1 MLSMSIWVFDVDGCL
16 IDSLTGTSLRPGARA
31 LLDHLRRS
39 GQQVVWW
46 SAGGQDYAR
55 RRAVAV
61 GILELVDAFHG
72 KDQRGDAGRYLTDH
86 FLTEDLTAAVFVND
100 RPEDLPIGASV
111 VAVSPYLG
119 ANPHDRGLLPA
130 GVRAGLSAEELYR

>member
-1 MLSMSIWVFDVDGCL
+1 VVSTWVFDVDGCL
-16 IDSLTGTSLRPGARA
+16 IDSLTGTSLRPGART

-46 SAGGQDYAR
+46 SAGGQDYAY
-55 RRAVAV
+55 RRAEAV
-61 GILELVDAFHG
+61 GMLELVDAFYG

-86 FLTEDLTAAVFVND
+86 FLIADLSTAMFVDD
-100 RPEDLPIGASV
+100 RPEDLPIGAPF

-119 ANPHDRGLLPA
+119 ANPHDRGLLAA
-130 GVRAGLSAEELYR
+130 GERAGLSAEDLYR